1 MSLGSGK
8 HRIKCDKQMVHHLYY
23 KQIVSLYQP
32 LRVSSLWGTG
42 RTGEHGQDRGLKSLI
57 LGANCQTPQLHCTS
71 ASAPVR
77 IFPSYSV
84 DEMN

>member
-1 MSLGSGK
+1 
-8 HRIKCDKQMVHHLYY
+8 MVHHLYY
-23 KQIVSLYQP
+23 KQVASLYQP

-42 RTGEHGQDRGLKSLI
+42 ENRGAWTRPWAEISNFRSWI
-57 LGANCQTPQLHCTS
+57 TNLGADCQTPQLHRPS